1 MPFVITTLLLCLVES
16 IFKGWWSLLLVPA
29 SAVVLPIE
37 YFIQRY
43 ANKMSLRE
51 PRLRGIASLRITQLL
66 ALFTFYVTIVGFGDS
81 ERVWLFGFVESTNDS
96 PMAKVSTAL
105 CVISLF
111 AVAILTV
118 LLMTRLVFLRTAHE
132 KSLTPDLVAH

>member
-43 ANKMSLRE
+43 AHKMSLRE
-51 PRLRGIASLRITQLL
+51 PRLRGITSLRIAQLI
-66 ALFTFYVTIVGFGDS
+66 ALLTLYVTVVGFGDS
-81 ERVWLFGFVESTNDS
+81 ESVLLFGFVESTNDS
-96 PMAKVSTAL
+96 PVAKISTAL
-105 CVISLF
+105 CAISLF
-111 AVAILTV
+111 AVVILTV
-118 LLMTRLVFLRTAHE
+118 LLIARLVFLRTAHE
-132 KSLTPDLVAH
+132 KSFTPDLVAH